1 MDLTPGTRIPR
12 LPEEL
17 GADLPDTGSARL
29 RDDSEAR
36 VVDVSA
42 RIRELRVVE
51 DVEKF
56 TTDFKCDC
64 LLDVDPLREPK
75 VGVIESRAMEEAP
88 VGRPESAEKGA
99 VWHWRRANV

>member
-1 MDLTPGTRIPR
+1 MDLTLGNRILR

-17 GADLPDTGSARL
+17 RANLPDAGSARV

-56 TTDFKCDC
+56 TTDFKSDC
-64 LLDVDPLREPK
+64 FLDVDPLRQPK

-88 VGRPESAEKGA
+88 VGRPESA
-99 VWHWRRANV
+99 